1 MANAGAKIN
10 PNKKRYKIHQIMTKL
25 TDSVQKPYRY
35 FGGEY
40 NVPDMNKPCDVR
52 FCMCVADSYEVGM
65 SNLGVRILY
74 YLFNSIDRV
83 VCERCYAPFADYEN
97 YLKSNNLPLASLE
110 TQTPLADFDFVGFS
124 LQYEMCYSNVFYML
138 ELAGIPVL
146 TEERGEDMPFIV
158 AGGPC
163 TVNPEPMYKYFDFF
177 FVGEGETP
185 WREIIEDYKKMPECT
200 KKDFLRYVDEH
211 YECIYVPSL
220 HPAVYDGDKC
230 VVAPNCRVWRNI
242 EADMNTTFCPSTQLV
257 PNMEIVHDRAVAE
270 LFRGCANG
278 CRFCQAGFIYRPVR
292 ERTLDNAYNLC
303 VNLLES
309 TGYDEL
315 SLNSLSTSDYS
326 QLMPLLDRLLPYCEK
341 HHVQLNLPSLR
352 LDSFKGKMAQG
363 NRKSSLTFAP
373 EAGTQRLR
381 NVINKNITEDNI
393 FGTLADA
400 FGEGYTS
407 VKLYFMLGLPTET
420 MEDIQGIVDLAVRI
434 KQLYRTVKRGGR
446 DCKISV
452 STSTFIPKPFT
463 PFQWCA
469 FAGREDIS
477 QKQKYLADALR
488 SKGINFSYVDYDCSE
503 LEAVLARGGRSIA
516 DAMYLA
522 YKDGARFDAWSEH
535 FDYNHYLRAF
545 AETGVDTGKIVGAYD
560 LDEVLPWDFVDVG
573 VTKQYYKREYNK
585 AMQAETTPSCNKQ
598 CNGCGLKKYGYC
610 QNTEGNRHLK

>member
-1 MANAGAKIN
+1 
-10 PNKKRYKIHQIMTKL
+10 MTKL

-40 NVPDMNKPCDVR
+40 NTPDMNKECDVR

-83 VCERCYAPFADYEN
+83 VCERCYTPFEDYEN

-110 TQTPLADFDFVGFS
+110 TQRPLADFDFVGFS
-124 LQYEMCYSNVFYML
+124 LQYEMCYSNVFHML
-138 ELAGIPVL
+138 SLAGIPV
-146 TEERGEDMPFIV
+146 TTAERGEDYPFIV

-185 WREIIEDYKKMPECT
+185 WKEIIEDYKAMKGVT
-200 KKDFLRYVDEH
+200 KSDFLRYVDDK
-211 YECIYVPSL
+211 YSCIYVPSL
-220 HPAVYDGDKC
+220 HVATYECDK
-230 VVAPNCRVWRNI
+230 VQGLPNTTVLRNV
-242 EADMNTTFCPSTQLV
+242 EPDMNTVFTPTTQLV
-257 PNMEIVHDRAVAE
+257 PSMEIVHDRAVAE

-292 ERTLDNAYNLC
+292 ERSADNAFELC
-303 VNLLES
+303 KSLLES

-326 QLMPLLDRLLPYCEK
+326 GLRPLLDKLIPYANA

-352 LDSFKGKMAQG
+352 LDSFKGEYAVG

-393 FGTLADA
+393 FDTLTEA
-400 FGEGYTS
+400 FQQGYSS

-420 MEDIQGIVDLAVRI
+420 MEDVEGIYELACKVRALYKRTRASGRGLRLAVS
-434 KQLYRTVKRGGR
+434 
-446 DCKISV
+446 C
-452 STSTFIPKPFT
+452 STFIPKPFT
-463 PFQWCA
+463 PFQWCS
-469 FAGREDIS
+469 FASREDIAA
-477 QKQKYLADALR
+477 KQKYLADAFKK
-488 SKGINFSYVDYDCSE
+488 SGVSFAYNDYDSS
-503 LEAVLARGGRSIA
+503 LMEAVLARGGRTVA
-516 DAMYLA
+516 DSLYQAYL
-522 YKDGARFDAWSEH
+522 DGARFDAWSEH
-535 FDYNHYLRAF
+535 YDYGHYARAF
-545 AETGVDTGKIVGAYD
+545 EQCGVDVNKIVGAYG
-560 LDEVLPWDFVDVG
+560 LDEILPWDFIDIG
-573 VTKQYYKREYNK
+573 VTKGYLKREYTR
-585 AMQAETTPSCNKQ
+585 AMNAETTPSCNKQ
-598 CNGCGLKKYGYC
+598 CNGCGLKKHGYC
-610 QNTEGNRHLK
+610 